1 MKRPISVRLRHLRD
15 DERGMALVYMAVGF
29 MTFMAASTLA
39 IDVGMFMTARSQ
51 AQNSADAGALA
62 GAVALARND
71 WDDRTATG
79 PAVQGA
85 ISTAKKNVVIGT
97 APSVLT
103 TDVTFPNDPAGNPT
117 RVHVKVYR
125 TTGRDTAVKTLIGP
139 LFGIPTVD
147 IAASATAE
155 VSPANA
161 MTCVKPFM
169 IPDKWVENVD
179 KSGNPTG
186 TWSPTSEYNAFDKQG
201 VPMPNP
207 DVYRGANDPAYTGY
221 TVANDVGKQLVLR
234 AGTGDGINPS
244 FYYSW
249 KMPGDTG
256 GDFYRQNIANCNTS
270 LMTWG
275 DLITQE
281 PGAMSGPTIQGID
294 DLIAKD
300 PTAQWDTSCN
310 CVINSKFGDSGSPRI
325 FPIPLYDPGYYAT
338 GKANGRVAD
347 FRIANFLG
355 FFVTHTGGNAIHG
368 YVTNIVGVVKA
379 DAETAPAN
387 AFPKAIRLVQ

>member
-1 MKRPISVRLRHLRD
+1 MKRTISARLRHLRD
-15 DERGMALVYMAVGF
+15 DESGMTLVYVAIGF

-62 GAVALARND
+62 GAVALAKNS
-71 WDDRTATG
+71 WTDRSTTG

-85 ISTAKKNVVIGT
+85 ISTARANSVIGA
-97 APSVLT
+97 APSVLSS
-103 TDVTFPNDPAGNPT
+103 DVTFPNDSAGNPT
-117 RVHVKVYR
+117 RVQVKVYR
-125 TTGRDTAVKTLIGP
+125 TAGRNTALPTLIGP
-139 LFGIPTVD
+139 LFGVPSVD
-147 IAASATAE
+147 IAAAATAE

-169 IPDKWVENVD
+169 IPDKWIEKVD
-179 KSGNPTG
+179 KNGNSTG
-186 TWSPTSEYNAFDKQG
+186 TWTTSSEFNLTDKG
-201 VPMPNP
+201 GNLLPSP
-207 DVYRGANDPAYTGY
+207 DVYYGAGDSRYTGY

-234 AGTGDGINPS
+234 AGTGDEINPS

-256 GDFYRQNIANCNTS
+256 GDFYRENIANCNTS

-275 DLITQE
+275 DLIQQE
-281 PGAMSGPTIQGID
+281 PGAMSGPTIQGVD
-294 DLIAKD
+294 ELIAKD
-300 PTAQWDTSCN
+300 PAAQWDKVCN
-310 CVINSKFGDSGSPRI
+310 CVINSTFGSNSPRV
-325 FPIPLYDPGYYAT
+325 FPIPLYDPYYYAL

-355 FFVTHTGGNAIHG
+355 FFVSSTSGNAIYG
-368 YVTNIVGVVKA
+368 YVTNIVGVVDK
-379 DAETAPAN
+379 DAGPAPAN

>member
-1 MKRPISVRLRHLRD
+1 MKRHISNRFRHLRD
-15 DERGMALVYMAVGF
+15 DERGMSLVYLAIGF

-39 IDVGMFMTARSQ
+39 VDVGMFMTARSQ
-51 AQNSADAGALA
+51 AQNAADAGALA
-62 GAVALARND
+62 GAVALAKNS
-71 WDDRTATG
+71 WTDRTATG

-85 ISTAKKNVVIGT
+85 ISTARSNVIIGA

-103 TDVTFPNDPAGNPT
+103 SDVTFPNDPDGNPT

-125 TTGRDTAVKTLIGP
+125 TTARENSLPTLIGP
-139 LFGIPTVD
+139 LLGVNSVD

-169 IPDKWVENVD
+169 IPDKWEENVD
-179 KSGNPTG
+179 DKGKPTG
-186 TWSPTSEYNAFDKQG
+186 TWSPSSEYNAFDSKS
-201 VPMPNP
+201 VPLANP
-207 DVYRGANDPAYTGY
+207 DVYRDANNSRYTGY

-234 AGTGDGINPS
+234 AGTGDEINPS

-256 GDFYRQNIANCNTS
+256 GDFYRENIANCNQS
-270 LMTWG
+270 LMKWG

-294 DLIAKD
+294 ALIAKD
-300 PTAQWDTSCN
+300 PAAEWDKSCL
-310 CVINSKFGDSGSPRI
+310 CVINSKFGTSSPRV
-325 FPIPLYDPGYYAT
+325 FPIPLYDPAYYAE

-355 FFVTHTGGNAIHG
+355 FFVTHTGGNAIYG
-368 YVTNIVGVVKA
+368 YVTNIVGMVKA
-379 DAETAPAN
+379 DAEEAPAN

>member
-1 MKRPISVRLRHLRD
+1 MHRSISRRIRRVRD
-15 DERGMALVYMAVGF
+15 DESGMTLVYVAIGF

-62 GAVALARND
+62 GAVALVRNS
-71 WDDRTATG
+71 WTDRSITS

-85 ISTAKKNVVIGT
+85 ISTARKNAVFGT
-97 APSVLT
+97 APSVLS
-103 TDVTFPNDPAGNPT
+103 TDVTFPNDPSGNPN

-125 TTGRDTAVKTLIGP
+125 TAARNTAIPTLIGP
-139 LFGIPTVD
+139 LFGVPTVD

-155 VSPANA
+155 ASPANA

-169 IPDKWVENVD
+169 IPDKWVERTDD
-179 KSGNPTG
+179 KGKTTG
-186 TWSPTSEYNAFDKQG
+186 TWTPSSQFDLTDSKG
-201 VPMPNP
+201 TLLPNP
-207 DVYRGANDPAYTGY
+207 DLYYGANDSRYSGY
-221 TVANDVGKQLVLR
+221 TVDRDRGTQLTLR
-234 AGTGDGINPS
+234 AGTGDEINPS

-256 GDFYRQNIANCNTS
+256 GDFYRENIANCNTS

-281 PGAMSGPTIQGID
+281 PGAMSGPTIQGVD
-294 DLIAKD
+294 ELIAKD
-300 PTAQWDTSCN
+300 PAATWDSGCK
-310 CVINSKFGDSGSPRI
+310 CVINSKFGTNSPRV
-325 FPIPLYDPGYYAT
+325 FPIPLYDPYYYAL

-347 FRIANFLG
+347 FRIGNFLG
-355 FFVTHTGGNAIHG
+355 FFVSSTSGNAIYG
-368 YVTNIVGVVKA
+368 YVTDIVGVVN
-379 DAETAPAN
+379 TTSGPAPAN

>member
-1 MKRPISVRLRHLRD
+1 MQRPFINRIRRLRD
-15 DERGMALVYMAVGF
+15 DERGMSLVYLAIGF

-39 IDVGMFMTARSQ
+39 VDVGMFMTARSQ
-51 AQNSADAGALA
+51 AQNAADAGALA
-62 GAVALARND
+62 GAVALTRNS
-71 WDDRTATG
+71 WTDRTAAG

-85 ISTAKKNVVIGT
+85 MSTAKKNVIIGGV
-97 APSVLT
+97 PSVLT
-103 TDVTFPNDPAGNPT
+103 SDVTFPNDPTGNPT
-117 RVHVKVYR
+117 RVRVKVYR
-125 TTGRDTAVKTLIGP
+125 TAARNTALPTLIGP
-139 LFGIPTVD
+139 LLGVPSVD

-179 KSGNPTG
+179 AKGKATG
-186 TWSPTSEYNAFDKQG
+186 TWSPSSEYNAFDSKG
-201 VPMPNP
+201 VPLTNP
-207 DVYRGANDPAYTGY
+207 DAYHDANAGNYSGY
-221 TVANDVGKQLVLR
+221 TVANDVGKHLTLR
-234 AGTGDGINPS
+234 AGTGDEINPS

-256 GDFYRQNIANCNTS
+256 GDFYRENIANCNTS
-270 LMTWG
+270 LMKWG
-275 DLITQE
+275 DAITQE
-281 PGAMSGPTIQGID
+281 PGAMNGPTIQGID
-294 DLIAKD
+294 ELIAKD
-300 PTAQWDTSCN
+300 PAAQWDTSCN
-310 CVINSKFGDSGSPRI
+310 CVINSKFGTNSPRV
-325 FPIPLYDPGYYAT
+325 FPIPLYDPAFYAV

-355 FFVTHTGGNAIHG
+355 FFVSDTAGNSIRG

-379 DAETAPAN
+379 DAGPAPAN

>member
-1 MKRPISVRLRHLRD
+1 MS
-15 DERGMALVYMAVGF
+15 LVYLAIGF
-29 MTFMAASTLA
+29 MTFLGASTLA
-39 IDVGMFMTARSQ
+39 IDVGMFMTARTQ

-62 GAVALARND
+62 GVVALVRNS
-71 WDDRTATG
+71 WTNRSSTG
-79 PAVQGA
+79 PAVQSA
-85 ISTAKKNVVIGT
+85 ISTAKKNAVFGS

-103 TDVTFPNDPAGNPT
+103 SDVTFPNDPSGQPT
-117 RVHVKVYR
+117 RVQVKVYR
-125 TTGRDTAVKTLIGP
+125 TAARQTALPTLIGP
-139 LFGIPTVD
+139 ILGIPTVD

-155 VSPANA
+155 ASPANA

-169 IPDKWVENVD
+169 IPDKWTENMDD
-179 KSGNPTG
+179 KGKATG
-186 TWSPTSEYNAFDKQG
+186 TWTPSSQFDLTDSKG
-201 VPMPNP
+201 AALTKP
-207 DVYRGANDPAYTGY
+207 DVYYGADDPRYTGY
-221 TVANDVGKQLVLR
+221 TIAKDVGTNLTLR
-234 AGTGDGINPS
+234 AGTGDEINPS

-281 PGAMSGPTIQGID
+281 PGAMSGPTIQGVDALID
-294 DLIAKD
+294 QD
-300 PTAQWDTSCN
+300 PGARWDTSCK
-310 CVINSKFGDSGSPRI
+310 CVAGSKFGTNSPRV
-325 FPIPLYDPGYYAT
+325 FPIPLYDPYYYAL

-355 FFVTHTGGNAIHG
+355 FFVSSTSGNAIFG
-368 YVTNIVGVVKA
+368 YVTNIVGVVDK
-379 DAETAPAN
+379 DAGPAPAA